1 VSNRPVIEV
10 RGRPRPS
17 PEIEFVVPAGIDDPA
32 RPSGGNRYDRRVIEA
47 LTAMGRIVHEHR
59 INGPADLE
67 PLLARLPDH
76 AVVVVDG
83 LLGWAAPE
91 ALQPAGE
98 RLCVVVM
105 LHMPF
110 AEASSDETVRRAERT
125 ALAAASGVVTTS
137 TWARTWVIAHHGLP
151 PERVRVVSPGV
162 DPAPV
167 TLALPPG
174 SRLLCLAA
182 VTPDKGHDTLLAAL
196 AQLTDLDWFLTCIGA
211 LDLEPDFVAGLREMA
226 VRSGIAD
233 RIELTGPQ
241 SEDRVHFA
249 LSNTD
254 LLVSA
259 SRRESYGMAVTEA
272 LAHGVPVA
280 VTDVGGHHEAV
291 GRAVAGTTAGALVPP
306 DDPDVLAATLRCW
319 LTDRDVRER
328 LRAAAARRRT
338 AVGTWPEAARRFAE
352 AVDAAA
358 TNPVGMRA

>member
-1 VSNRPVIEV
+1 MIESL
-10 RGRPRPS
+10 RAIGR
-17 PEIEFVVPAGIDDPA
+17 V
-32 RPSGGNRYDRRVIEA
+32 
-47 LTAMGRIVHEHR
+47 VHEHR
-59 INGPADLE
+59 ITGPADLE
-67 PLLARLPDH
+67 PLLAGLPDH

-83 LLGWAAPE
+83 LLGSAAPE
-91 ALQPAGE
+91 ALQPAAE
-98 RLCVVVM
+98 RLCVVVL

-137 TWARTWVIAHHGLP
+137 TWARAWVIAHHGLP
-151 PERVRVVSPGV
+151 HSRVRVVSPGV

-174 SRLLCLAA
+174 GRLLCLAA
-182 VTPDKGHDTLLAAL
+182 VTPAKGHDTLLAAL

-241 SEDRVHFA
+241 PEDRVRSA
-249 LSNTD
+249 LSSAD

-259 SRRESYGMAVTEA
+259 SRRESYGMAVAEA

-280 VTDVGGHHEAV
+280 VTDVGGHPEAV
-291 GRAVAGTTAGALVPP
+291 GLDARGTPAGALVPP
-306 DDPDVLAATLRCW
+306 DDPDLLAATLRSW
-319 LTDRDVRER
+319 LTDRDERAR

-338 AVGTWPEAARRFAE
+338 SLGTWPGAARRFAE

-358 TNPVGMRA
+358 TNPIGLSA

>member
-1 VSNRPVIEV
+1 MIEA

-17 PEIEFVVPAGIDDPA
+17 LEIEFVVPAGIDDPA
-32 RPSGGNRYDRRVIEA
+32 RPSGGNRYDRRVIES
-47 LTAMGRIVHEHR
+47 LRAMGRVVHEHR
-59 INGPADLE
+59 ITGPADLE
-67 PLLARLPDH
+67 PLLAGLPDR

-83 LLGWAAPE
+83 LLGSAAPE
-91 ALQPAGE
+91 ALQPAAE
-98 RLCVVVM
+98 RLCVVVL

-110 AEASSDETVRRAERT
+110 AEASSDKTVRRAERT

-137 TWARTWVIAHHGLP
+137 IWARAWVIAHHGLP
-151 PERVRVVSPGV
+151 PDRVRVVSPGV

-174 SRLLCLAA
+174 GRLLCLAA

-211 LDLEPDFVAGLREMA
+211 LDLEPEFVAGLREMA

-241 SEDRVHFA
+241 PEDRVRSA
-249 LSNTD
+249 LSSTD

-259 SRRESYGMAVTEA
+259 SRREAYGMAVAEA

-291 GRAVAGTTAGALVPP
+291 GRTADGAPAGALVPP
-306 DDPDVLAATLRCW
+306 DDPDLLAATLRCW
-319 LTDRDVRER
+319 LTDRDERER
-328 LRAAAARRRT
+328 LRAVATRRRPS
-338 AVGTWPEAARRFAE
+338 VGTWPEAAGRFAE

-358 TNPVGMRA
+358 MNPIGVSA